1 MLPKLNPA
9 IRGKPLLNHR
19 HTRLASGLLA
29 VLAACLALALGAAG
43 HEIPNDVRI
52 NAFVK
57 PAGNRLEVLVR
68 LPLAAAIDVEFPA
81 RGGGYLDLSRAEEA
95 LRSAAKLYLSDKI
108 EAFENGVALP
118 QPRILNAVASLPS
131 DRSFGS
137 YEEALAHVQGPPLA
151 DQQDLYWNQLM
162 LDVLLEYPIA
172 SEHSD
177 FAISFPVDRLGRNV
191 TTTLRFL
198 APGGVTRAFEYQGDP
213 GVIYLDPSWRQAALS
228 FVVAGF
234 WHILEGTDHLLFLAC
249 LVIPFRRL
257 RTLLVIITSFTV
269 AHSITLFASAFGF
282 APDALWFP
290 PLIETLIA
298 ITIVYMALENIVYEA
313 MGSDTKG
320 VVSRR
325 WVMAFAFGLVH
336 GFGFSFVLRET
347 LQFAGDHLLTSL
359 LAFNIGVE
367 IGQLA
372 VLLVLIPALGLLFRY
387 VIPERVGIIIISALV
402 AHTAWHWML
411 ERAEQLAKF
420 PLPRLDAAFAASA
433 MRGLIAALLLAAG
446 LWLVSGWLKRWMR
459 GDLSTPIPEPVE
471 TRRETAAR

>member
-269 AHSITLFASAFGF
+269 AHSITLFASPFGF

-359 LAFNIGVE
+359 LAFNVGVE

-411 ERAEQLAKF
+411 ERAEQLTKF

-433 MRGLIAALLLAAG
+433 MRGLMAALLLAAG

-459 GDLSTPIPEPVE
+459 ADLSAGIPEPLE